1 MTSLGIKSFK
11 VAYVILI
18 LSAIL
23 AFTAGE
29 IYSYYALIEQKGNYI
44 LIETTGRQ
52 RTNSFLIN
60 TLLLNSE
67 ASSSNKKS
75 LDSLI
80 NCLTD
85 VHQSLKSGSSSLNI
99 PLMEEK
105 VFPCYDSLDVAFRA
119 YVQAIQLIKKNA
131 DANNK
136 AIILSRENAF
146 IFCVDNLV
154 DCFKRDNE
162 DDYNRFRNISWII
175 HLAGVVILLV
185 EFFLIFI
192 PMIQR
197 IQRHNDKLT
206 SIAFNQSHIIRHPLT
221 NIMGLLQLIDKN
233 KLDEKQATFISLMD
247 KEAKE
252 LDKVIRESV
261 NALAKEMDAK

>member
-1 MTSLGIKSFK
+1 MTRLGIKSFK

-60 TLLLNSE
+60 NLLLNSE
-67 ASSSNKKS
+67 ASPSNYKS

-80 NCLTD
+80 TRLST
-85 VHQSLKSGSSSLNI
+85 VHQSLKSGSVALEI
-99 PLMEEK
+99 PEMEEK
-105 VFPCYDSLDVAFRA
+105 IFPCYDSLDVAFKA
-119 YVQAIQLIKKNA
+119 YIEAVKMIKTSAN
-131 DANNK
+131 ANNK
-136 AIILSRENAF
+136 AVLLARETTF
-146 IFCVDNLV
+146 IFCVDNLI

-162 DDYNRFRNISWII
+162 DDYNRFRNISWVI
-175 HLAGVVILLV
+175 HFAGVAILLL

-221 NIMGLLQLIDKN
+221 NIMAMLQLIDKN
-233 KLDEKQATFISLMD
+233 KLDEKQATYISLMD

-252 LDKVIRESV
+252 LDKVIRESIT
-261 NALAKEMDAK
+261 ALSGEMDER